1 MLTDPRI
8 DAYIEAAQP
17 FARPILE
24 HLREVVHC
32 ALPQAEETIKWSMP
46 HFTLNGKNVAGMAAF
61 KAHAAFVIHGDG
73 RLHGEGL
80 RGPVD
85 TGAMGQFGKLAT
97 LADLPSDASL
107 SRTLSKAADRI
118 TNGVKTAP
126 VQSVPKPEIPV
137 PDDFAMA
144 LAIASPAKRCFEAF
158 SPSHRREY
166 LEWIV
171 DAKKV
176 ETRQKR
182 INQAIVWLSEGKKR
196 NWKYEAC

>member
-1 MLTDPRI
+1 MPTDPRI
-8 DAYIEAAQP
+8 DAYIEQAQP

-32 ALPQAEETIKWSMP
+32 ALPQAAETIKWSMP

-73 RLHGEGL
+73 RQ
-80 RGPVD
+80 GPVD
-85 TGAMGQFGKLAT
+85 NSAMGQLGRLVT

-107 SRTLSKAADRI
+107 SRTLSQAADRI
-118 TNGVKTAP
+118 TNGVKTARP
-126 VQSVPKPEIPV
+126 KSVFRPEIPV
-137 PDDFAMA
+137 PEDFATA
-144 LAIASPAKRCFEAF
+144 LAIASPAKRCFDQF

-171 DAKKV
+171 KAKKA
-176 ETRQKR
+176 ETREKR

-196 NWKYEAC
+196 NWKYEDC

>member
-1 MLTDPRI
+1 MPTDPRI
-8 DAYIEAAQP
+8 DAYIEQAQP

-32 ALPQAEETIKWSMP
+32 ALPQADETIKWSMP

-61 KAHAAFVIHGDG
+61 KAHAAFVIHGEG
-73 RLHGEGL
+73 RQ
-80 RGPVD
+80 GPVD
-85 TGAMGQFGKLAT
+85 DSAMGQLGRLVT

-107 SRTLSKAADRI
+107 SRTLSQAADRI
-118 TNGVKTAP
+118 TKGVKTARP
-126 VQSVPKPEIPV
+126 KSVFKPEIPI
-137 PDDFAMA
+137 PNDFATA
-144 LAIASPAKRCFEAF
+144 LAIASPAKRCFEQF
-158 SPSHRREY
+158 SPGHRREY

-171 DAKKV
+171 DAKKA
-176 ETRQKR
+176 ETREKR

>member
-1 MLTDPRI
+1 MPTDPRI
-8 DAYIEAAQP
+8 DAYIEQAQP

-32 ALPQAEETIKWSMP
+32 TLPQADETIKWSMP

-73 RLHGEGL
+73 RQGS
-80 RGPVD
+80 VD
-85 TGAMGQFGKLAT
+85 DSATGQFNRLET
-97 LADLPSDASL
+97 LADLPSDAAL
-107 SRTLSKAADRI
+107 SRTLSRAADRI
-118 TNGVKTAP
+118 TNGVKTTR
-126 VQSVPKPEIPV
+126 PKSEFRPEIPV
-137 PDDFAMA
+137 PEDFATA
-144 LAIASPAKRCFEAF
+144 LAIASPAKRFFELL

-171 DAKKV
+171 HAKKA
-176 ETRQKR
+176 ETREKR
-182 INQAIVWLSEGKKR
+182 INQAIVWLSESKKR

>member
-1 MLTDPRI
+1 MPTDPRI
-8 DAYIEAAQP
+8 DAYIEQAQP

-32 ALPQAEETIKWSMP
+32 ALPQADETIKWSMP

-61 KAHAAFVIHGDG
+61 KAHAAFVIHGEG
-73 RLHGEGL
+73 RE
-80 RGPVD
+80 GPVD
-85 TGAMGQFGKLAT
+85 NSAMGQLGRLVT

-107 SRTLSKAADRI
+107 SRTLSQAADRI
-118 TNGVKTAP
+118 TNGVKTARP
-126 VQSVPKPEIPV
+126 KSAFKPEIPV
-137 PDDFAMA
+137 PDDFATA
-144 LAIASPAKRCFEAF
+144 LAIASPAKRFFEDLA
-158 SPSHRREY
+158 PGHRREY

-171 DAKKV
+171 DAKRP
-176 ETRQKR
+176 ETRSKR

>member
-1 MLTDPRI
+1 MPTDPRI
-8 DAYIEAAQP
+8 DAYIEQAPP

-32 ALPQAEETIKWSMP
+32 ALPQAAETIKWSMP

-61 KAHAAFVIHGDG
+61 KAHAAFVIHSEG
-73 RLHGEGL
+73 RQ
-80 RGPVD
+80 GPVD
-85 TGAMGQFGKLAT
+85 DRAMGQFGKLAT

-107 SRTLSKAADRI
+107 SRTLSQAADRI
-118 TNGVKTAP
+118 TNGVKTARP
-126 VQSVPKPEIPV
+126 KSVFKPEIPV
-137 PDDFAMA
+137 PEDFATA
-144 LAIASPAKRCFEAF
+144 LAIASPAKRCFEQF

-166 LEWIV
+166 LEWII
-171 DAKKV
+171 DAKKD

-182 INQAIVWLSEGKKR
+182 INQAIVWLLEGKKR

>member
-1 MLTDPRI
+1 MPTDPRI
-8 DAYIEAAQP
+8 DAYIEQAQP

-32 ALPQAEETIKWSMP
+32 ALPQAAETIKWSMP

-61 KAHAAFVIHGDG
+61 KAHAAFVIHGEG
-73 RLHGEGL
+73 RQ
-80 RGPVD
+80 GPVD
-85 TGAMGQFGKLAT
+85 NSAMGQLGRLVT

-107 SRTLSKAADRI
+107 SRTLSQAADRI
-118 TNGVKTAP
+118 TNGVKTARP
-126 VQSVPKPEIPV
+126 KSVFKPEIPV
-137 PDDFAMA
+137 PEDFATA
-144 LAIASPAKRCFEAF
+144 LAIASPAKRCFDQF

-171 DAKKV
+171 DARKA
-176 ETRQKR
+176 ETREKR

>member
-1 MLTDPRI
+1 MPTDPRI
-8 DAYIEAAQP
+8 DAYIEQAQP

-32 ALPQAEETIKWSMP
+32 TLPQADETIKWSTP

-73 RLHGEGL
+73 RLGC
-80 RGPVD
+80 VD
-85 TGAMGQFGKLAT
+85 DSAMGQFGKLVT

-107 SRTLSKAADRI
+107 SRTLSQAADRI
-118 TNGVKTAP
+118 TNGVKTARP
-126 VQSVPKPEIPV
+126 KSAFKPEIPV
-137 PDDFAMA
+137 PDDFATA
-144 LAIASPAKRCFEAF
+144 LAIASPAKRFFEQL

-171 DAKKV
+171 DAKKA
-176 ETRQKR
+176 ETREKR

-196 NWKYEAC
+196 NWKYEDC